1 MPSFCYSAAMC
12 PAATDSADYLHNMR
26 HSLAHVL
33 AQAVMKLWPDT
44 KPTIGPPIDNGCY
57 YDFLFAKPISTED
70 FGAIEKEMRKI
81 INQGQTFEVDA
92 LKVDDAIAF
101 WKEKKQPFK
110 VELVEDL
117 KAKGETKVTNYRNVD
132 AKGQEMFVDLCRGGH
147 VENLKEIP
155 ADGFKLMSLAG
166 AYWRGDEKR
175 EQLTRIYVVAFPSK
189 EQLQTYLKNL
199 EEAAKVDHRKLGKEM
214 NIFVLSE
221 TVGPGL
227 PMLAP
232 KGAVIRQE
240 LEGWI
245 RGELKRRGYSF
256 VYTPNIGRADLYK
269 KSGHL
274 SHFKKD
280 IFPLMQ
286 AEDAEY
292 VLKPMN
298 CPHHVQVYESRP
310 WSYRELPQRFAE
322 FGTVYRYEQSGE
334 VGGLTRV
341 RGFTQDDAHLF
352 MCPDQMQQE
361 IEGILDLAF
370 YIYKTLGFENFRL
383 RLSLHDPANWEKYIG
398 TKENWKLAEDALRNA
413 LEKLKL
419 PYEEAVGESAFY
431 GPKIDLIVKDVFG
444 REWQLGTIP
453 QVDYNMPERFDIWY
467 NDKDGTKK
475 RPVMMHRAIFG
486 SFERFIGVLIEHFKG
501 AFPLWLAP
509 VQVSLVPVAEA
520 HEGYAHDVEAALK
533 AKGMRVTYFEST
545 DSLGKRVRESEKQKI
560 PYVLVLGDKEVE
572 AKSVAVRNTRTGK
585 QEVVSLDQF
594 IAKTAKDV
602 DERNLEC
609 SIG

>member
-1 MPSFCYSAAMC
+1 MC
-12 PAATDSADYLHNMR
+12 PAATDPADRLYKMR

-44 KPTIGPPIDNGCY
+44 KPTIGPPIESGCY
-57 YDFLFAKPISTED
+57 YDFLFIKPISTED
-70 FGAIEKEMRKI
+70 FSAIEKEMRKI
-81 INQGQTFEVDA
+81 INQGQTFEVDS
-92 LKVDDAIAF
+92 LKVDDAIKF
-101 WKEKKQPFK
+101 WKGKNQPFK
-110 VELVEDL
+110 VELIEDL
-117 KAKGETKVTNYRNVD
+117 KAKGEKTVTNYRNID
-132 AKGQEMFVDLCRGGH
+132 AKGQEAFVDLCKGGH

-155 ADGFKLMSLAG
+155 ADGFKIMSLAG

-175 EQLTRIYVVAFPSK
+175 EQLTRIYVVAFESK
-189 EQLQTYLKNL
+189 DQLQTYLKNL

-214 NIFVLSE
+214 NLFVLNE

-232 KGAVIRQE
+232 KGAIIRQE

-245 RGELKRRGYSF
+245 REELKRRGYSF
-256 VYTPNIGRADLYK
+256 VYTPNIGRAELYK

-286 AEDAEY
+286 AEDSDY

-298 CPHHVQVYESRP
+298 CPHHVQIYASRP

-352 MCPDQMQQE
+352 MRPDQMQAE
-361 IEGILDLAF
+361 IEGILDLSF
-370 YIYKTLGFENFRL
+370 YIYRTLGFKDFKL
-383 RLSLHDPANWEKYIG
+383 RLSLHDPENWEKYIG

-413 LEKLKL
+413 LEKEKI
-419 PYEEAVGESAFY
+419 PYEEGVGEAAFY
-431 GPKIDLIVKDVFG
+431 GPKIDLIVKDIFG

-453 QVDYNMPERFDIWY
+453 QVDYNMPERFDISY
-467 NDKDGTKK
+467 TDSDGTKK
-475 RPVMMHRAIFG
+475 RPIMMHRAIFG

-509 VQVSLVPVAEA
+509 VQVALVPIAEA
-520 HEGYAHDVEAALK
+520 FQDYALEVEAKLK
-533 AKGMRVTYFEST
+533 EQGIRTVLPDAS
-545 DSLGKRVRESEKQKI
+545 DSLGKRIREGEKQKI
-560 PYVLVLGDKEVE
+560 PYLLVLGDKEKDS
-572 AKSVAVRNTRTGK
+572 KSVAVRNTRTEK
-585 QEVVSLDQF
+585 QEVVPFDQF
-594 IAKTAKDV
+594 MEKTLKDIE
-602 DERNLEC
+602 ERRMEC

>member
-1 MPSFCYSAAMC
+1 MC
-12 PAATDSADYLHNMR
+12 PAATDPADKLYKMR

-44 KPTIGPPIDNGCY
+44 KPTIGPPIENGCY

-81 INQGQTFEVDA
+81 INQGQTFEVDT
-92 LKVDDAIAF
+92 LKVDDAVKF
-101 WKEKKQPFK
+101 WKEKGQPFK
-110 VELVEDL
+110 VELIEDL
-117 KAKGETKVTNYRNVD
+117 KAKGEKTVTNYKNLD
-132 AKGQEMFVDLCRGGH
+132 AKGQEAFVDLCKGGH

-155 ADGFKLMSLAG
+155 ADGFKIMSLAG

-175 EQLTRIYVVAFPSK
+175 EQLTRIYVVAFESK
-189 EQLQTYLKNL
+189 EQLQAHLKNL
-199 EEAAKVDHRKLGKEM
+199 EEAAKYDHRKLGKEM
-214 NIFVLSE
+214 NIFVLSDL
-221 TVGPGL
+221 VGPGL

-232 KGAVIRQE
+232 NGAIIRQE

-256 VYTPNIGRADLYK
+256 VYSPNIGRADLYRV
-269 KSGHL
+269 SGHL
-274 SHFKKD
+274 SHYKKD
-280 IFPLMQ
+280 IYPLMV

-298 CPHHVQVYESRP
+298 CPHHVQIFAARP
-310 WSYRELPQRFAE
+310 WSYREMPQRFAE

-352 MCPDQMQQE
+352 MRPDQVQQE
-361 IEGILDLAF
+361 VEGILDLAF
-370 YIYKTLGFENFRL
+370 YIYRTLGFENFRL
-383 RLSLHDPANWEKYIG
+383 RLSLHDPNNWEKYVG

-413 LEKLKL
+413 LDKLKL
-419 PYEEAVGESAFY
+419 TYDDGVGEAAFY
-431 GPKIDLIVKDVFG
+431 GPKIDLIVKDGFG

-453 QVDYNMPERFDIWY
+453 QVDYNFPERFNLEYMDS
-467 NDKDGTKK
+467 DGQKK

-509 VQVSLVPVAEA
+509 MQVAIVPVAEA
-520 HEGYAHDVEAALK
+520 FQDYALEVEAALK
-533 AKGMRVTYFEST
+533 EQGIRTVLLGAT
-545 DSLGKRVRESEKQKI
+545 DSLGKRIREGEKQKI
-560 PYVLVLGDKEVE
+560 PYLLVLGEKEKDS
-572 AKSVAVRNTRTGK
+572 KSVAVRNTRTEK
-585 QEVVSLDQF
+585 QEVVPFDQF
-594 IAKTAKDV
+594 MEKTLSDIA
-602 DERNLEC
+602 ERRMEL